1 MAAQWQSD
9 QSSCAGPSS
18 VHLPRAVTC
27 IASAQAMGKPSPAA
41 LCRPM
46 GPFINSPA
54 PWRSASPRGH
64 SPGTH
69 CCTCPAGKW
78 MGGPH
83 RVGLVVQQR
92 GRSWAAGPAA
102 QHAAAVC
109 LRLAPRLDGMPG
121 MPVMRQSCKQQ
132 QGAQVQ
138 REQTTTGRYLGD
150 VTVPQ
155 QLHAKAVLVVP
166 VEGTKICSVTICHQ
180 LRMHCWRS
188 SQTGKCKQS
197 SQPVYLPAHSAAT
210 QADRLAVSL
219 AHLMVLSMSPTRY
232 TACSMRRSSCFTQ
245 SAPAAA
251 MAATLRSGCCRE
263 GGQRVNMRRRC

>member
-1 MAAQWQSD
+1 MPCNAAPCPHILTNAKVAKALPKVVAVHAVVVGLRGCGEMAAQWQSD

-166 VEGTKICSVTICHQ
+166 ARQRRWDLPKAVWWCLPGNPVRAALARHAMCCGGT
-180 LRMHCWRS
+180 
-188 SQTGKCKQS
+188 
-197 SQPVYLPAHSAAT
+197 A
-210 QADRLAVSL
+210 
-219 AHLMVLSMSPTRY
+219 
-232 TACSMRRSSCFTQ
+232 RRT
-245 SAPAAA
+245 
-251 MAATLRSGCCRE
+251 
-263 GGQRVNMRRRC
+263 